1 MSVHTIS
8 RLNVNENYG
17 DGLWWLKIS
26 GEVQDSRNGQ
36 VIVSPGP
43 VVNTYHNPRERVLFS
58 EQRDA
63 NPFFHFFE
71 AMWMLAGRKDLEY
84 VEYLLPRMRE
94 FSDDGETLQ
103 GAYGHRWRHQFYI
116 DQIELVIQ
124 ELEQDPN
131 SRRAVI
137 QMWSADDLGRVSK
150 DLPCNTQLYVN
161 VRQDYVDMTITC
173 RSNDA
178 IWGAYGANVVH
189 FSFLQEYIACSLR
202 KLVGK
207 LYQFSNNFHVYP
219 GMPRFK
225 ELWENPR
232 SINHYIGD
240 AISPGPLL
248 FQGDYRI
255 FYDELIGWLEKPHD
269 NTSSSFLSGVAYPM
283 WQSFQAYKER
293 DFPIALDLA
302 SYIDAPDWNL
312 ACVTWL
318 TRRQDGS

>member
-1 MSVHTIS
+1 
-8 RLNVNENYG
+8 
-17 DGLWWLKIS
+17 
-26 GEVQDSRNGQ
+26 
-36 VIVSPGP
+36 
-43 VVNTYHNPRERVLFS
+43 
-58 EQRDA
+58 
-63 NPFFHFFE
+63 
-71 AMWMLAGRKDLEY
+71 MWMLAGRRDLEY

-103 GAYGHRWRHQFYI
+103 GAYGYRWRQHWNE
-116 DQIELVIQ
+116 DQVHKVVHL
-124 ELEQDPN
+124 LEEHPD

-137 QMWSADDLGRVSK
+137 TMWDPLVDLGTDSK

-161 VRQDYVDMTITC
+161 IRQDYVDLTITC

-178 IWGAYGANVVH
+178 IWGCYGANVVH

-219 GMPRFK
+219 GMPRFE
-225 ELWENPR
+225 ELWGNPR
-232 SINHYIGD
+232 SINHYLGE

-248 FQGDYRI
+248 FQGDYAV
-255 FYDELIGWLEKPHD
+255 FDDELKGWLDKPHD
-269 NTSSSFLSGVAYPM
+269 NTGSSFLSGVAYPM

-293 DFPIALDLA
+293 DLPIAIDLA
-302 SYIDAPDWNL
+302 NYIDAPDWRH

-318 TRRQDGS
+318 TRRQNGS

>member
-8 RLNVNENYG
+8 RRNVNENYG
-17 DGLWWLKIS
+17 DGLWWLKIA

-36 VIVSPGP
+36 VIVGPGP

-71 AMWMLAGRKDLEY
+71 SMWMLAGRNDLEY
-84 VEYLLPRMRE
+84 IAAILPRMRDY
-94 FSDDGETLQ
+94 SDDGETLQ
-103 GAYGHRWRHQFYI
+103 GAYGYRWRYQFYV
-116 DQIELVIQ
+116 DQLELAIQ
-124 ELEQDPN
+124 ELEENPD
-131 SRRAVI
+131 SRRVVI
-137 QMWSADDLGRVSK
+137 QMWSADDLGLVSK

-161 VRQDYVDMTITC
+161 VRQDYVDMTVTC

-178 IWGAYGANVVH
+178 IWGCYGANVVH

-219 GMPRFK
+219 DMPRFK

-232 SINHYIGD
+232 STNYYEGE
-240 AISPGPLL
+240 AMSPGPLL
-248 FQGDYRI
+248 FQGNYKAFD
-255 FYDELIGWLEKPHD
+255 DELYEWLDKPHD

-283 WQSFQAYKER
+283 WQSLQAHQTKER
-293 DFPIALDLA
+293 VDALNWADQ
-302 SYIDAPDWNL
+302 IDAPDWRH
-312 ACVTWL
+312 ACVMWL